1 MVYVAQCLQLPI
13 CKRTHAPEEPCVDIV
28 RRKAMK
34 QCLQCPCVPG
44 PSRTDHDLHALLEG
58 NDAFLM
64 DGICGLRGE
73 ILLRPNVAKLLGCS
87 QQHLAPTWMRYL
99 DQCQRSLPDRFSEEV
114 CNAILGD
121 DVMHVGPRDTH
132 AIPGLQQWFDSG
144 GTIIGSG
151 RKADDGLPARGTRR
165 TTDETRL
172 RGHSA
177 VELAFE
183 LVDADLACQI
193 DGKGL
198 CDRNHARLAGHLL
211 GMAHLIDGKE
221 MEPRI
226 IVDKVVEPA
235 RSQAVAGD
243 DTIAITRFA

>member
-1 MVYVAQCLQLPI
+1 
-13 CKRTHAPEEPCVDIV
+13 
-28 RRKAMK
+28 
-34 QCLQCPCVPG
+34 
-44 PSRTDHDLHALLEG
+44 
-58 NDAFLM
+58 
-64 DGICGLRGE
+64 
-73 ILLRPNVAKLLGCS
+73 
-87 QQHLAPTWMRYL
+87 
-99 DQCQRSLPDRFSEEV
+99 DQCQRSLPDRLPEEV
-114 CNAILGD
+114 CDAILRD
-121 DVMHVGPRDTH
+121 HVMHVRPRDTH

-151 RKADDGLPARGTRR
+151 RKADDGLATGGTRR

-177 VELAFE
+177 VEVPFE
-183 LVDADLACQI
+183 LMAADLAGQI
-193 DGKGL
+193 DRKGL
-198 CDRNHARLAGHLL
+198 RDRNHARLAGDLL

-243 DTIAITRFA
+243 DTIAITRFAATGHYAGLDPTH